1 MCLVFS
7 YVRYQDSPSEGR
19 SFPKHD
25 SICSSIAIYDC
36 KVLRG
41 MSGEVETST
50 IIQGE
55 QMLLD
60 KSVHHQFP
68 DNTALF

>member
-1 MCLVFS
+1 
-7 YVRYQDSPSEGR
+7 
-19 SFPKHD
+19 
-25 SICSSIAIYDC
+25 
-36 KVLRG
+36 

-68 DNTALF
+68 DNTALFWTGQEKPQPELSASQWPE